1 MHHADRRLRFS
12 TTHLATGP
20 QVHYAEQGDPDG
32 ETILFL
38 PAYADS
44 WFSYSRVLPL
54 LPARDHAYAL
64 DQRGHGDSERPA
76 GGYTVDDLAADAV
89 AFLDAAGIER
99 ATLVGHSGSCLTARR
114 VAVTDPDRVAGL
126 VLIGAPLSLAKPAV
140 LAFQAAVHALEDPV
154 AAQFVRRFQA
164 GAVHVP
170 LPEEFLEGLVAES
183 LKLPATVWKRA
194 LDGLVA
200 FDDAADLGRITAP
213 TLLIWGDQD
222 AVVSREEQQRLE
234 DAMPDAR
241 LKVYPDT
248 GHSPHWERP
257 EAVAADV
264 DDSHDRS
271 RPPDP

>member
-1 MHHADRRLRFS
+1 MHHADRRLRFA
-12 TTHLATGP
+12 TTRLATGP
-20 QVHYAEQGDPDG
+20 QVHYAEQGDPGG
-32 ETILFL
+32 EPILFL

-154 AAQFVRRFQA
+154 EAQFVRRFQA

-234 DAMPDAR
+234 DAMPDAG

-264 DDSHDRS
+264 DDSRDRS